1 MTAAIVR
8 LHELP
13 RTKQTDD
20 VDLLVVV
27 NRAVIV
33 ILDVVVVNY
42 RWLFWLWLW
51 PWLFCFEFVL
61 D

>member
-1 MTAAIVR
+1 MMTAAIVR

-20 VDLLVVV
+20 VDL
-27 NRAVIV
+27 RPVIV
-33 ILDVVVVNY
+33 ILDIVVVNY

-51 PWLFCFEFVL
+51 LWLFCFEFVL